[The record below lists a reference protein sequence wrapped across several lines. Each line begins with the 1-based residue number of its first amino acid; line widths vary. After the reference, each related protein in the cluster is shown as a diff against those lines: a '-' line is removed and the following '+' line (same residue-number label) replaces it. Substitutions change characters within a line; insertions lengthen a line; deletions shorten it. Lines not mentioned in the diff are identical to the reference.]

1 MNKKL
6 FTVFLVV
13 AFLIASVSF
22 ISAADTLDDDTISSH
37 GISVQIKWED
47 INDTSKR
54 PDFVEIDLI
63 KNGNVIETKILNS
76 SNSWSATFEV
86 PDDGSYSIKQKT
98 KLSDYSVSTIGDEYS
113 GFMVINTLKSDVL
126 GVGESDDTNNLSEET
141 EEIII
146 APDNTTYNET
156 ITENNDTDV
165 NTTDDNSTDENSTY
179 NGSNTTIVTK
189 NQNTTKVIKQ
199 VTKIDKKPKNVT
211 KTQLRNTGI
220 PIIFL
225 VVVAF
230 AAAFVPFSRK
240 K

>member
-1 MNKKL
+1 MNAKL
-6 FTVFLVV
+6 FTIFLVI

-22 ISAADTLDDDTISSH
+22 ISAADTLDDETISSN
-37 GISVQIKWED
+37 GISVQVKWED
-47 INDTSKR
+47 IDDTSKR
-54 PDFVEIDLI
+54 PDSVEIDLI
-63 KNGNVIETKILNS
+63 KNGNVVETKILDS

-86 PDDGSYSIKQKT
+86 PDDGPYSIKQKT
-98 KLSDYSVSTIGDEYS
+98 KLSDYSVSTIGDEYN

-126 GVGESDDTNNLSEET
+126 GVAESDDADNLSSEN

-146 APDNTTYNET
+146 TANNTTYNET
-156 ITENNDTDV
+156 ITESNDTDV
-165 NTTDDNSTDENSTY
+165 NTTDYNSTDENSTD

-189 NQNTTKVIKQ
+189 NQNTTKIIKQ
-199 VTKIDKKPKNVT
+199 VTKINKKPKNVT

>member
-6 FTVFLVV
+6 FTIVLVV

-22 ISAADTLDDDTISSH
+22 ISAADTLGDETISSH

-47 INDTSKR
+47 VNDTSKR

-63 KNGNVIETKILNS
+63 KNGNVVETKILNS

-98 KLSDYSVSTIGDEYS
+98 KLSDYSVSTIGDEYN
-113 GFMVINTLKSDVL
+113 GFMIINTLKSDVL
-126 GVGESDDTNNLSEET
+126 GVGESDDTNNLSEEN

-156 ITENNDTDV
+156 MTENNATDV
-165 NTTDDNSTDENSTY
+165 NTTDNNSTDENSTDKE
-179 NGSNTTIVTK
+179 SNTTIVTK
-189 NQNTTKVIKQ
+189 TQNTTKVIKQ

>member
-1 MNKKL
+1 M
-6 FTVFLVV
+6 
-13 AFLIASVSF
+13 I
-22 ISAADTLDDDTISSH
+22 
-37 GISVQIKWED
+37 
-47 INDTSKR
+47 
-54 PDFVEIDLI
+54 
-63 KNGNVIETKILNS
+63 
-76 SNSWSATFEV
+76 
-86 PDDGSYSIKQKT
+86 
-98 KLSDYSVSTIGDEYS
+98 
-113 GFMVINTLKSDVL
+113 INTLKSDVL
-126 GVGESDDTNNLSEET
+126 GVGESDDADNLSAEN

-156 ITENNDTDV
+156 ITESNDTDV
-165 NTTDDNSTDENSTY
+165 NTTDDNSSDENST
-179 NGSNTTIVTK
+179 GSNTTIVTK